1 MSAALVLPAVWA
13 ECGSYTRKQH
23 VVAVV
28 AAASGPEARCRS
40 YAFYRKHTECLLRR
54 YLYASLQVGRS
65 PALLGDPVVR
75 GWASSRPV
83 RSFED
88 AVIFVLDVEYC
99 LKKLATS
106 ERQLIDRITL
116 QEYTY
121 EEAAKLTG
129 QSTRSVGYKYPRAVD
144 QMTEI
149 LLAADLLSLPGE
161 QNKEECQAA
170 AQRRRCRS
178 R

>member
-1 MSAALVLPAVWA
+1 MAAVETSTGGA
-13 ECGSYTRKQH
+13 EK
-23 VVAVV
+23 
-28 AAASGPEARCRS
+28 RCRS

-65 PALLGDPVVR
+65 PAMLSDPVVR

-88 AVIFVLDVEYC
+88 AVIFVLDVESC
-99 LKKLATS
+99 LNKLDAT

-129 QSTRSVGYKYPRAVD
+129 QSTRTVGYKYPRAVD

-149 LLAADLLSLPGE
+149 LLAAELLSLPGE